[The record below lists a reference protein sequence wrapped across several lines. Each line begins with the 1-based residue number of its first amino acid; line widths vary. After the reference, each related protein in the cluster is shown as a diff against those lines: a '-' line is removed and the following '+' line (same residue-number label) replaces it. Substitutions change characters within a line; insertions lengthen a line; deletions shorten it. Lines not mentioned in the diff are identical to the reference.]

1 MTNMG
6 LITLHRHDQQLRVT
20 LELSQ
25 AELAVERD
33 HLLKAVSSADNTH
46 SLKHLL
52 TLLTPHGL
60 TCPQARFIERL
71 KRRGREYA
79 EVQRKSAHLLYANNA
94 LSTTHTSSNTTSHR
108 ARPVGRTTY
117 STEEEV
123 ESSGHERLYGSGG
136 AGVAPGSG
144 NKKGTSAPGS
154 GKKNVN
160 FVRR

>member
-1 MTNMG
+1 MLHELNKKNMR
-6 LITLHRHDQQLRVT
+6 LEEENRQLRVT

-33 HLLKAVSSADNTH
+33 HLLKA
-46 SLKHLL
+46 
-52 TLLTPHGL
+52 
-60 TCPQARFIERL
+60 ARFIERL

-79 EVQRKSAHLLYANNA
+79 EVQRKSAHLLFANSA
-94 LSTTHTSSNTTSHR
+94 LSSTTTTTSNTTAHR
-108 ARPVGRTTY
+108 ARPAARTTY

-123 ESSGHERLYGSGG
+123 ESSGHERLYGSHDPHRNP
-136 AGVAPGSG
+136 AALGSG
-144 NKKGTSAPGS
+144 QKKSTSAPGS